1 MYNNFLQWHDIWPWW
16 WSWLDDLLKLP
27 VSQLVLVDSGHPVVG
42 ESHLNLL
49 LVLIVLLNSSKLQNC
64 GSAKLCPVPFW
75 VVRVTG
81 TVTRVSKSQGL
92 MKSIGPLISP
102 QIAAPW
108 FNQHLMTH
116 LGHQRI
122 FLGIHDSL
130 GFMYPGLRIPLDANH
145 TTFFPAD
152 LTIAHMIPSFEKL
165 FIPSSEFF
173 YLWPKKHDFP
183 FTSTIILPSGNL
195 TIAMQH
201 VPFSSLMYLLNMV
214 IFQLAN
220 C

>member
-1 MYNNFLQWHDIWPWW
+1 MGIWLVVSHIFYLSTYWECHHPNWRTPSFFRGVGRPPTSMEYLSTKDGGRLAASGRSHRASSSHPKMAKIASRSLYNNFLQWHDIWPWW

-49 LVLIVLLNSSKLQNC
+49 LVLVVLLNSSKLQNC

-130 GFMYPGLRIPLDANH
+130 GFIYPGPGLRIP
-145 TTFFPAD
+145 
-152 LTIAHMIPSFEKL
+152 I
-165 FIPSSEFF
+165 
-173 YLWPKKHDFP
+173 
-183 FTSTIILPSGNL
+183 G
-195 TIAMQH
+195 
-201 VPFSSLMYLLNMV
+201 
-214 IFQLAN
+214 